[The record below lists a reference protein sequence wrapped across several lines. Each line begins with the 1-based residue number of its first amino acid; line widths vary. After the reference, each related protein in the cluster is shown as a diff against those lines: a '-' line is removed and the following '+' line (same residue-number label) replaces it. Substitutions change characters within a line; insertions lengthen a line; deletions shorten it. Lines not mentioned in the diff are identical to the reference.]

1 MRVAVDALVADL
13 WDVGRMDEAREIAQK
28 HIEAAI
34 AHGRDVAL
42 ADVERIVQGVAQT
55 RSPDVQ
61 VRVILTGIRDLRGIG
76 GGNGGLA

>member
-1 MRVAVDALVADL
+1 VRVAVDALVADL

-55 RSPDVQ
+55 SPDVQ